1 MIKNHTLCE
10 DHSIRSTQTRQKYDA
25 VSIELREKMIVVKCK
40 GSEAAM
46 SKLAVHVAEQ
56 IEAVPVL
63 KAHEFILTTTEDEE
77 LDVNKAIKSIKD
89 FLKLA
94 NRENDFAVTAMNQDI
109 SITLL
114 SGETLKCND
123 ASNDGFFVCQH
134 CGRMSFFEA
143 DHKDHEKMHY
153 IGGA

>member
-1 MIKNHTLCE
+1 M
-10 DHSIRSTQTRQKYDA
+10 DHQ
-25 VSIELREKMIVVKCK
+25 IELRGEMIVVKCK
-40 GSEAAM
+40 DAEAAM

-56 IEAVPVL
+56 IDAVPVL
-63 KAHEFILTTTEDEE
+63 KAHEFILTSMGDEE
-77 LDVNKAIKSIKD
+77 VDVDKAIESIKD

-94 NRENDFAVTAMNQDI
+94 NRENDFAVTSMNQGI

-114 SGETLKCND
+114 NGETLKCD
-123 ASNDGFFVCQH
+123 DTPNDGFFVCQH